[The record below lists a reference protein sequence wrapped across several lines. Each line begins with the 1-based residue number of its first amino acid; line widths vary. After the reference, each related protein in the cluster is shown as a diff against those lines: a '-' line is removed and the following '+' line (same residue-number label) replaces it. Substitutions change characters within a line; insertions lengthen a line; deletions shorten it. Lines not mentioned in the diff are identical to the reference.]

1 MKTFPWT
8 ASRSAKR
15 NVRPATGGHLFRRA
29 CSVSAWV
36 IGSVFATAASAGAG
50 TVDNAKADAREAVA
64 MTKQVASDSWI
75 TTKVKS
81 EILADSASKGFEVN
95 VTTTDGVVV
104 LTGVLGNPEA
114 IVRVREIAAKVE
126 GVKAVDTTA
135 LRVQVSK

>member
-1 MKTFPWT
+1 
-8 ASRSAKR
+8 
-15 NVRPATGGHLFRRA
+15 LF
-29 CSVSAWV
+29 
-36 IGSVFATAASAGAG
+36 ASAAGAAAG
-50 TVDNAKADAREAVA
+50 TVDNVKADTREAVA
-64 MTKQVASDSWI
+64 MTKQVAADSWI

-114 IVRVREIAAKVE
+114 IVRVREIAAKVD

-135 LRVQVSK
+135 LRVQAGK